1 MAMIAYIVNQIIN
14 LYIIVLIVT
23 VVSSWLVAFGV
34 VNRQNQVV
42 DAILRTCYAL
52 TEPVLRPIRNILPNM
67 GGIDISPIL
76 AFIGLRAIQ
85 LGLNHY
91 IFYPAIGRGF

>member
-1 MAMIAYIVNQIIN
+1 VAAIAYIVNALID

-23 VVSSWLVAFGV
+23 IIASWLVAFGV

-52 TEPVLRPIRNILPNM
+52 TEPLLRPVRNLLPSL
-67 GGIDISPIL
+67 GGIDISPIFV
-76 AFIGLRAIQ
+76 FIGLRALQ
-85 LGLNHY
+85 VALNNY
-91 IFYPAIGRGF
+91 IFGPAIARGL